1 MKKKFGFRL
10 FGGTKALEG
19 QLDEFLDL
27 LSESNILYRAGLTYY
42 LDNGGS
48 DSDAFRQKLQQVDN
62 MEHRADELRR
72 GIELALYEQSLI
84 PDSRADMLSL
94 LEDLDY
100 LINVF
105 EENLYAYSIENPD
118 FPPEYHKEM
127 KQLAEQSA
135 LSVES
140 LVMAARA
147 FLRDPNAVR
156 DHIHKVMLYE
166 HEADQLSLALKT
178 KIFRSELNLETKAHL
193 RHFVD
198 KVEQVSNEAE
208 DVADWLAIYTIKR
221 AA

>member
-1 MKKKFGFRL
+1 MRKKFGFRL
-10 FGGTKALEG
+10 FGGTKALET
-19 QLDEFLDL
+19 QIDEFLDL

-48 DSDAFRQKLQQVDN
+48 DNDAFRQKLQQVDT

-72 GIELALYEQSLI
+72 SIELALYEQSLI

-100 LINVF
+100 LMNVF
-105 EENLYAYSIENPD
+105 EENLFAYSIESPD
-118 FPPEYHKEM
+118 FPQEYHKQI
-127 KQLAEQSA
+127 KQLAEQVA

-147 FLRDPNAVR
+147 FLREPNAVR

-178 KIFRSELNLETKAHL
+178 GIFKSNLSLERKAHL

-198 KVEQVSNEAE
+198 KVEQVANEAE